1 MNTTTDTNM
10 NLKLMTD
17 TLVLLMFIM
26 AVILLFQNFQEIEE
40 EISNVV
46 LSSLNDI
53 NNSIAETRTGR

>member
-1 MNTTTDTNM
+1 MNTSTDTNM